1 MANPNARFETTAG
14 VFTAEIYLDR
24 HDGFLLVLIS
34 QELKSWVGRGHAG
47 GESMS
52 RSASRSLTGDS
63 ASPRSATRTTS
74 KHAFLSAT
82 AQAQGRTLSH
92 QNIVPDL
99 PFDAGSKWQRLKQA
113 AAPGKASITKL
124 VPQILK
130 EPGSGGIGVAARR
143 TIFGHARNF
152 LQRQTAQQPE
162 KMMLMVRSVVAGAKS
177 HGHQQGFVTA
187 LHENAEEKKQERTLL
202 QDEFEEGLESIDM
215 SWKSGALTSSD
226 LLEEAIRQ
234 VARLR
239 EMAEDSEA
247 DELLQQTHDTI
258 DSCTSMLGELRALL
272 DVDVQVFRVA
282 EKIEESKARAKALIQ
297 DLQCDIDAM
306 RDALAQARG
315 PSRSPQKKVQFEET
329 KSILSTFCDG
339 ANKLIEY
346 SLARLDE
353 KYMRGLLSE
362 EAEAAEAVSKEDCDA
377 SAASEDFDGGALE
390 ELEEM
395 GDLAHNGTRP
405 AAGSLSD
412 QDRPQSDWSFEQEQE
427 QEQAG
432 KEEQVERRDQHGTEA
447 EELEEEEEEEAKEE
461 DEENEEEF
469 RELSAATPQTAVQL
483 GEGAESVRGTGKI
496 ELEFHLEGA
505 EEAEHSVFGIPSAGP
520 SQAPGSPNRSEEKD
534 DEEEAEPEQEAM
546 DAVDAEEEEEPKKTK
561 RSKKAKKAKRTPAAP
576 VPQVK
581 TRIEILPPVR
591 LPALTRRNRKNT
603 DDLDWNMEDL
613 NAEELTLLTSVIDE
627 DEPSNSLQ
635 SVSHDPAKE
644 RLWKSVFGL
653 DDMSPS
659 RRVQALLPPQRKFAE
674 AEALGAL
681 GGSSAVTE
689 GGIGYRPVRSHPC
702 LWDELERRT
711 PEEKLASDF
720 DGTGDRLKFHRA
732 TPSSAGVE
740 GLAAPSPG
748 TELTELEVVVR
759 VTGLPLVSSCQWLDD
774 GNASR
779 QQPPDEAARS
789 FPNLQTGAAERRYN
803 GGNIQD
809 ELISKDSNAPGTLA
823 MANCGQPN
831 TGGSQFF
838 INVAD
843 NSFLDWFSPGT
854 SRHPVFG
861 KITSGY
867 DVVVRLSKVETQ
879 DDAPTKPIQMLAVS
893 IVGKTPS

>member
-1 MANPNARFETTAG
+1 
-14 VFTAEIYLDR
+14 
-24 HDGFLLVLIS
+24 
-34 QELKSWVGRGHAG
+34 
-47 GESMS
+47 MS

-63 ASPRSATRTTS
+63 TSPRSATRTIS

-99 PFDAGSKWQRLKQA
+99 PFDAGSKWQRLKQV

-162 KMMLMVRSVVAGAKS
+162 RMMLMVRSVVAGAKS

-187 LHENAEEKKQERTLL
+187 LHENAEEKKQERILL
-202 QDEFEEGLESIDM
+202 QDEVEEGLESIDM

-226 LLEEAIRQ
+226 LLEEAIQQ

-272 DVDVQVFRVA
+272 DVDVQVFRVS

-306 RDALAQARG
+306 RDALAQARV
-315 PSRSPQKKVQFEET
+315 PPRSPQKKVQFEET

-339 ANKLIEY
+339 AKKLMEY

-353 KYMRGLLSE
+353 KCMRGLLLSE
-362 EAEAAEAVSKEDCDA
+362 EEEASPEAAEAASKEDCDE
-377 SAASEDFDGGALE
+377 SSASEDFDGGALE

-395 GDLAHNGTRP
+395 GADLADLAHDGTRP

-412 QDRPQSDWSFEQEQE
+412 QDRPQSDRSNEQEQE
-427 QEQAG
+427 QEQEQE
-432 KEEQVERRDQHGTEA
+432 EEQEEQRDQHGTGA
-447 EELEEEEEEEAKEE
+447 EELEEEEEEAKEE

-469 RELSAATPQTAVQL
+469 RELSAAASKNAVQL

-496 ELEFHLEGA
+496 ELEFHLQGP
-505 EEAEHSVFGIPSAGP
+505 EEAEHSVVSGILSAEA
-520 SQAPGSPNRSEEKD
+520 SQAPGCPNRSEERD
-534 DEEEAEPEQEAM
+534 EDEEEAEPEQEAM
-546 DAVDAEEEEEPKKTK
+546 VAEELEEPKAK
-561 RSKKAKKAKRTPAAP
+561 RSKPKKAKKAKRTPAAAQ

-603 DDLDWNMEDL
+603 DDLDWTMEDL

-659 RRVQALLPPQRKFAE
+659 RRDQQALPPPQRRQLPQLLPKS
-674 AEALGAL
+674 G
-681 GGSSAVTE
+681 
-689 GGIGYRPVRSHPC
+689 
-702 LWDELERRT
+702 
-711 PEEKLASDF
+711 PE
-720 DGTGDRLKFHRA
+720 T
-732 TPSSAGVE
+732 
-740 GLAAPSPG
+740 
-748 TELTELEVVVR
+748 
-759 VTGLPLVSSCQWLDD
+759 
-774 GNASR
+774 
-779 QQPPDEAARS
+779 
-789 FPNLQTGAAERRYN
+789 LQ
-803 GGNIQD
+803 
-809 ELISKDSNAPGTLA
+809 
-823 MANCGQPN
+823 
-831 TGGSQFF
+831 
-838 INVAD
+838 
-843 NSFLDWFSPGT
+843 GT
-854 SRHPVFG
+854 SPKQKPLARLVEHPQTPRSPCR
-861 KITSGY
+861 KA
-867 DVVVRLSKVETQ
+867 RLP
-879 DDAPTKPIQMLAVS
+879 D
-893 IVGKTPS
+893 